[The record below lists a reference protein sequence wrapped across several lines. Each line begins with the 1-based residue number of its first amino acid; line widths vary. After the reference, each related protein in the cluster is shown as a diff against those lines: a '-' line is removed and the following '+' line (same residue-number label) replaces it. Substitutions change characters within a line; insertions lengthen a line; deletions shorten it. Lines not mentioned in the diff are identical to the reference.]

1 MQNLENRLRVIENT
15 VLEIHEHIKEQG
27 QSESG
32 QQTEKWLTRDQ
43 VRAQFK
49 ISFPTINKLEKQGVI
64 KGYRMGRRVLF
75 LRSQIEQQL
84 KGRAKR

>member
-1 MQNLENRLRVIENT
+1 MKILYNRLGVIEDS
-15 VLEIHEHIKEQG
+15 VLEIRELLEELRQKRA
-27 QSESG
+27 G

-64 KGYRMGRRVLF
+64 KGYRMGKRVLF
-75 LRSQIEQQL
+75 LRSEIEQQL